1 MARCIV
7 HFLYGQF
14 EAGVNAQLAEGVCT
28 LYPNARM
35 PTLENLLVGRED
47 QILRKLKRLER
58 ILIYTKAVGDL
69 E

>member
-1 MARCIV
+1 MAHYFVR
-7 HFLYGQF
+7 FLYGQF
-14 EAGVNAQLAEGVCT
+14 EAGMNTQRAEGICT
-28 LYPNARM
+28 LYQTARM
-35 PTLENLLVGRED
+35 PTLENLIMGWED